1 MKATELMHYGIL
13 GMKWG
18 VRRYQ
23 NKDGSLTKAGKE
35 RYDRDI
41 RENNAKKKDNRI
53 KDLEETGPDPKRW
66 AREDLERSKDVVDA
80 HADLVKEAKKIS
92 DKTAPKPKTERMDL
106 SKMSD
111 KELRDRINRELLEQQ
126 YNKMFNEATQ
136 PQISKGR
143 QVLNDTLDIAGGVLA
158 VTGSA
163 LTIALAI
170 QKLRGE

>member
-1 MKATELMHYGIL
+1 MNNTYLAHHGIK

-23 NKDGSLTKAGKE
+23 NSDGSLTPAGRK

-41 RENNAKKKDNRI
+41 ADNLGKKKDNRI
-53 KDLEETGPDPKRW
+53 DTSKPDPNRW
-66 AREDLERSKDVVDA
+66 VREDLERKKRLVDTSSS
-80 HADLVKEAKKIS
+80 LVKQLQNLETETHPKSTRKI
-92 DKTAPKPKTERMDL
+92 MDL

-126 YNKMFNEATQ
+126 YNKLFSEIEQ
-136 PQISKGR
+136 PTISKGR
-143 QVLNDTLDIAGGVLA
+143 QIASDVLSVSGSALA

-163 LTIALAI
+163 LAIALSI
-170 QKLRGE
+170 KELRGK

>member
-1 MKATELMHYGIL
+1 MNNAYLAHHGIK

-23 NKDGSLTKAGKE
+23 NSDGSLTPAGRK

-41 RENNAKKKDNRI
+41 ADNLGKKKDNRI
-53 KDLEETGPDPKRW
+53 DTSKPDPHRW
-66 AREDLERSKDVVDA
+66 VREDLERKRRLVDTSSSM
-80 HADLVKEAKKIS
+80 VKQLQNLEKETHPKATR
-92 DKTAPKPKTERMDL
+92 KTMDL

-126 YNKMFNEATQ
+126 YNKLFSEIEQ
-136 PQISKGR
+136 PTISKGR
-143 QVLNDTLDIAGGVLA
+143 QIVSDALSVSGSALA

-163 LTIALAI
+163 LAIALSI
-170 QKLRGE
+170 KELRGK

>member
-1 MKATELMHYGIL
+1 MNDNYLTHHGVK

-23 NKDGSLTKAGKE
+23 NSNGSLTPAGRK

-41 RENNAKKKDNRI
+41 ADNLGKKKDNRI
-53 KDLEETGPDPKRW
+53 DTSKPDPHRW
-66 AREDLERSKDVVDA
+66 VREDLERKRRLVDTGSSM
-80 HADLVKEAKKIS
+80 VKQLQNLEKE
-92 DKTAPKPKTERMDL
+92 TMDL

-126 YNKMFNEATQ
+126 YNKLFSEIEQ
-136 PQISKGR
+136 PTISKGR
-143 QVLNDTLDIAGGVLA
+143 QIVSNVLSVSGSALA

-163 LTIALAI
+163 LAIALSI
-170 QKLRGE
+170 KELRGK